1 MILATFS
8 LSPAAPRSPPPAQ
21 LGSQPN
27 YVAAPVRPNPSTGGD
42 VTGGPVTIACAPG
55 VGAGVT
61 LALFLVW
68 GPPGGPPA
76 QVDVPVLLPVP
87 VGGSAQFV
95 VPSGTVG
102 SVAQPAQSPN
112 LQLGTPPPALV
123 AQYPGLSFAT
133 PLPPPIADGSACL
146 GVLVECAS
154 GQGSSYAFTVTQ

>member
-1 MILATFS
+1 MGTLASFS
-8 LSPAAPRSPPPAQ
+8 LSPRTLTPPIPGQ
-21 LGSQPN
+21 LGGQPN
-27 YVAAPVRPNPSTGGD
+27 YVAAPVAGSATWKPL
-42 VTGGPVTIACAPG
+42 TIAC
-55 VGAGVT
+55 GAGAGASVT
-61 LALFLVW
+61 LALFVAW
-68 GPPGGPPA
+68 GPPGGPPT
-76 QVDVPVLLPVP
+76 QVEAPAIISVP

-123 AQYPGLSFAT
+123 AQYPDLSFAT

-154 GQGSSYAFTVTQ
+154 GQGSSYAFTVSQ